1 MLETPT
7 RWRVFLSASSP
18 APGLLCSAVRGFI
31 MRRAGR
37 VAVGRLDGRVALVTG
52 GSGGIGRAAV
62 LELAREGAGV
72 GVQYNRGK
80 EAADSAVVAVRTL
93 GRRSVAVQA
102 DVADARSAER
112 VVAEVVRT
120 FGRLDVVACF
130 AGYPIRTEEWYKD
143 YAALTP
149 DEVRGP
155 IDIDLLGS
163 IFVTQA
169 ALSAMVRARRGSI
182 ILVGSAPALTG
193 DTVGIPYLVAK
204 GGVLALA
211 RALAQVYGP
220 HGVRVNAL
228 ALGSIATEAT
238 QRATKPADRE
248 ALAQEPALRR
258 WGTPEE
264 VARVVVFLASD
275 DASYITGQTIVVD
288 GGYALR
294 WPRLTARGGSRPPSS
309 RTRAFRNC

>member
-1 MLETPT
+1 MSACSTTAGRRRPIRRLSRCENSAADQSPSKRTLRT
-7 RWRVFLSASSP
+7 RGPPSVSSP
-18 APGLLCSAVRGFI
+18 RSSGRSAVS
-31 MRRAGR
+31 MC
-37 VAVGRLDGRVALVTG
+37 
-52 GSGGIGRAAV
+52 
-62 LELAREGAGV
+62 
-72 GVQYNRGK
+72 
-80 EAADSAVVAVRTL
+80 
-93 GRRSVAVQA
+93 
-102 DVADARSAER
+102 
-112 VVAEVVRT
+112 
-120 FGRLDVVACF
+120 VACF

-149 DEVRGP
+149 DEVRAP

-169 ALSAMVRARRGSI
+169 ALPAMVRARRGSI
-182 ILVGSAPALTG
+182 ILVGSTPALTG

-238 QRATKPADRE
+238 QRATKSADRD

-294 WPRLTARGGSRPPSS
+294 
-309 RTRAFRNC
+309 

>member
-1 MLETPT
+1 M
-7 RWRVFLSASSP
+7 
-18 APGLLCSAVRGFI
+18 VRGFI
-31 MRRAGR
+31 TRRAGR
-37 VAVGRLDGRVALVTG
+37 VGVGRLDGRVALVTG

-62 LELAREGAGV
+62 LELAREGADV

-80 EAADSAVVAVRTL
+80 EAADSTVEAVRKL
-93 GRRSVAVQA
+93 GPRAVAAQA
-102 DVADARSAER
+102 DVADPRAAER
-112 VVAEVVRT
+112 LVASIVNS

-130 AGYPIRTEEWYKD
+130 AGHPFRAEEWYKD
-143 YAALTP
+143 YAALNP
-149 DEVRGP
+149 DEVRAP

-169 ALSAMVRARRGSI
+169 ALPGMVKAGRGSV
-182 ILVGSAPALTG
+182 ILVGSTPALTG

-204 GGVLALA
+204 GGILALA

-220 HGVRVNAL
+220 RGVRVNAL

-238 QRATKPADRE
+238 ERATRSEDRQ

-264 VARVVVFLASD
+264 VARVVAFLASD

-288 GGYALR
+288 GGFALR
-294 WPRLTARGGSRPPSS
+294 
-309 RTRAFRNC
+309 